1 MSARPAE
8 NTEGVA
14 SEVPVPVLM
23 YHSIATG
30 ATRKFRRFAVNPV
43 EFAAQME
50 YLDAAGYR
58 PVTAAELAGR
68 RSGGSLPPRPVVLTF
83 DDAYT
88 DFYSAALPVLREH
101 GFRATLYVPTAY
113 VGATT
118 CFNVKPQ

>member
-68 RSGGSLPPRPVVLTF
+68 RPGCPLPPIRP
-83 DDAYT
+83 AR
-88 DFYSAALPVLREH
+88 LPR
-101 GFRATLYVPTAY
+101 RA
-113 VGATT
+113 
-118 CFNVKPQ
+118 